1 MIFKKRT
8 LAIAL
13 IVLLA
18 AIITLIVLF
27 VWRPGTRSGAAG
39 EGGAAA
45 AEPAAG
51 GEGAAV
57 VPAAATQAKAE
68 EAPLPVKTVPAH
80 RGDLYLRLTSPGEAF
95 VERNVQLKA
104 EVSGLVRSLAA
115 REGLRVRRGAVLMEI
130 DDREYALNLQN
141 TEAVRLQKL
150 SEMLLENQ
158 FAEPDAAPDPAEA
171 AAAGTARTTF
181 QKAEA
186 AWRDGL
192 IAERDYEQAKR
203 VYEMAM
209 IDSGQRKEEIR
220 SAVKGLTQAE
230 IAVKKAQMDLE
241 KTKVRAPF
249 DGIVTD
255 LKVAAGEHVS
265 AGRDLFSL
273 VNIDEIKVLA
283 KVLEH
288 EVGQMKPGQDVN
300 LKFNAHPG
308 KIFKGRVQAV
318 SPIVNPE
325 DRTCTVFVAM
335 DNPDEA
341 IKPGMHADVEIAAQ
355 VHHDKL
361 VVPQAAILVR
371 GVPGRKLVFV
381 VEGGLAKWRY
391 VQIGLENE
399 EFAEIL
405 DGVAEGEPV
414 IVEGHFTLAHDAR
427 VRIANQ

>member
-1 MIFKKRT
+1 MIFQRRT
-8 LAIAL
+8 LTIGL
-13 IVLLA
+13 IVLMAGIL
-18 AIITLIVLF
+18 TLIVLF
-27 VWRPGTRSGAAG
+27 VWKPGAGPAGAG
-39 EGGAAA
+39 EGGAA
-45 AEPAAG
+45 PATPA

-57 VPAAATQAKAE
+57 APAATEAKAE
-68 EAPLPVKTVPAH
+68 EAPLAVKTVPAR
-80 RGDLYLRLTSPGEAF
+80 RGDLSLRLQSPGEAF
-95 VERNVQLKA
+95 VDKKVLLKA
-104 EVSGLVRSLAA
+104 EVGGVVKSLPV
-115 REGLRVRRGAVLMEI
+115 REGARVRRGAVLMEI
-130 DDREYALNLQN
+130 DDREYALNVQN
-141 TEAVRLQKL
+141 AEAVRLQAL
-150 SEMLLENQ
+150 SEMLLEGQ
-158 FAEPDAAPDPAEA
+158 FAEPDAAPDPATA
-171 AAAGTARTTF
+171 ARVDGARTAF
-181 QKAEA
+181 QKTEA

-192 IAERDYEQAKR
+192 ISQRDYEQAR
-203 VYEMAM
+203 RAYEMAM
-209 IDSGQRKEEIR
+209 IDSGQRKDEIR

-230 IAVKKAQMDLE
+230 IALKKAEMELA

-249 DGIVTD
+249 DGIITD
-255 LKVAAGEHVS
+255 LKVSAGEHVTG
-265 AGRDLFSL
+265 GRELFTL

-283 KVLEH
+283 RVLEH
-288 EVGQMKPGQDVN
+288 EVGQMRPGQDVN
-300 LKFNAHPG
+300 LKFNAYPG

-325 DRTCTVFVAM
+325 DRTCTVHVAM

-361 VVPQAAILVR
+361 MVPQAAILVR

-427 VRIANQ
+427 VRIANE